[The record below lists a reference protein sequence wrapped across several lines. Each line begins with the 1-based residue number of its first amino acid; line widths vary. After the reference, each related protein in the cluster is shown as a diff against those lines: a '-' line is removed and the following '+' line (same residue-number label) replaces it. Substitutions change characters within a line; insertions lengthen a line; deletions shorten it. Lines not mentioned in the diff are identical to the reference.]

1 MLKGDQRP
9 GRMVLNEGF
18 TSPLP
23 GLLRRTHTLLSVLY
37 LWAASLLNTLR
48 FSMLSKMLHCVDNN
62 GLLYVFM
69 LLASLKYS
77 WVQTRERPRVTLLLH
92 SGHWQSRGWQSCF
105 SSRAPWFSSG
115 QGAEISI
122 QACSLLSPRDHDHMF
137 SVTMAGKDAISSH
150 IVVDN
155 IALCICTA
163 SFLSVISPS
172 KRRLL
177 RCLGYW
183 T

>member
-1 MLKGDQRP
+1 
-9 GRMVLNEGF
+9 
-18 TSPLP
+18 
-23 GLLRRTHTLLSVLY
+23 
-37 LWAASLLNTLR
+37 
-48 FSMLSKMLHCVDNN
+48 MLSKMPHCVDNN

-92 SGHWQSRGWQSCF
+92 SGHRRSHGWQSCF
-105 SSRAPWFSSG
+105 SSRAPWFSSR
-115 QGAEISI
+115 QGAEIPL
-122 QACSLLSPRDHDHMF
+122 QARSLLSPRDHDHMF
-137 SVTMAGKDAISSH
+137 SVTMAGRGAISLH

-177 RCLGYW
+177 CCLGY
-183 T
+183 

>member
-1 MLKGDQRP
+1 
-9 GRMVLNEGF
+9 
-18 TSPLP
+18 
-23 GLLRRTHTLLSVLY
+23 
-37 LWAASLLNTLR
+37 
-48 FSMLSKMLHCVDNN
+48 MLSKMLHCVDNN

-92 SGHWQSRGWQSCF
+92 SGHRQSRGWQSCF

-155 IALCICTA
+155 IACVSALHLF
-163 SFLSVISPS
+163 SLSSLLLSVGCFAVLVIEPRAADIAGVWLSSKILFFLQLSLQAWSPITES
-172 KRRLL
+172 L
-177 RCLGYW
+177 Y
-183 T
+183 TYMIF